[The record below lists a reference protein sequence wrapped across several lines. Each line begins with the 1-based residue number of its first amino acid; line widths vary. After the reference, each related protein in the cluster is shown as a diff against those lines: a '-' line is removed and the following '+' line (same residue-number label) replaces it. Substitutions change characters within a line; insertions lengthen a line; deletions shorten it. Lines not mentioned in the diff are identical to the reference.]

1 MKKKEDELFDR
12 EAAQGSAFDK
22 IHFTDDELRQGT
34 DINKMAEAGQIS
46 WDDAHNWW
54 ENTRAG
60 YGYSGGANGHGY
72 TKLGGT
78 KDNAPTYTNRY
89 QGAMDL
95 AMATLMGRKP
105 FSYDPAKDPNYQQ
118 YAETYTR
125 MGQQAMDDT
134 LAQVSARTGGLAS
147 SYAGSAAQQTY
158 NEHMSALADKV
169 PQLRQM
175 AYEMYLGE
183 EDAARKNMSMLQGLE
198 NADYG
203 RYLDRL
209 GQWNADRQFEYGK
222 AQDAQDQ
229 QNYLDDVAYRKE
241 RDGLA
246 DQQKAQEKDE
256 AKQMALAELMADAGD
271 FSSLKGILGLT
282 DEQVARLEAN
292 YRAKN
297 TPKVTGRDGGT
308 SDWWSDFKK
317 TPYYTPIMEKTKTIT
332 NQDDLSAY
340 YQDLVD
346 KGILT
351 NEQAIEL
358 FNAYMPEAESPTTD
372 ELWEVVDNGGWNW
385 GLGIDNNAK
394 VQDRS
399 GNTYTLKELKEK
411 MINDGMTE
419 KEATEYV
426 KKLQK
431 ELGI

>member
-134 LAQVSARTGGLAS
+134 LARMSARTGGLAS
-147 SYAGSAAQQTY
+147 SYAGAAAQQTY
-158 NEHMSALADKV
+158 NQHMSALADKV

-183 EDAARKNMSMLQGLE
+183 DDTARKNISMLQGLE
-198 NADYG
+198 NAEYG

-229 QNYLDDVAYRKE
+229 QNYLNDVADRKE
-241 RDGLA
+241 
-246 DQQKAQEKDE
+246 QKAQEKEE

-292 YRAKN
+292 FKAKN
-297 TPKVTGRDGGT
+297 TPRATGDGGGGPSMT
-308 SDWWSDFKK
+308 LATAKAMAEQGQFTDDVLRTLRDAGFNDEYLKRVYGYGGDVPEEEPEHNGRTYQRIYNQIKGGDFNVS
-317 TPYYTPIMEKTKTIT
+317 TIAGLIERA
-332 NQDDLSAY
+332 DL
-340 YQDLVD
+340 
-346 KGILT
+346 
-351 NEQAIEL
+351 
-358 FNAYMPEAESPTTD
+358 TD
-372 ELWEVVDNGGWNW
+372 EQKDKL
-385 GLGIDNNAK
+385 L
-394 VQDRS
+394 
-399 GNTYTLKELKEK
+399 T
-411 MINDGMTE
+411 MIG
-419 KEATEYV
+419 Y
-426 KKLQK
+426 
-431 ELGI
+431 